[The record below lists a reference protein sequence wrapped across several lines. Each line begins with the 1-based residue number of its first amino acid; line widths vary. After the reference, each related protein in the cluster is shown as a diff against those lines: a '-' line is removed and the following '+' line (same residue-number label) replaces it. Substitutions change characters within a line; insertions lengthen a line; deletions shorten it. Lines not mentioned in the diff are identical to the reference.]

1 MGFPAFWVVKEHR
14 IILSTLLLLCSRM
27 EGGEKMLKTP
37 IPPNASVTETREPI
51 TQQEEFEKGAHTR
64 SAVREQ
70 AQPGTLADFSAL
82 FHLLLSYRMP
92 MTVRDLMVFRQA
104 RGKDSYYICP
114 RCQELLER
122 EFIAYCSRCGQCLG
136 WRNYWKAKRKYFK
149 PKR

>member
-1 MGFPAFWVVKEHR
+1 
-14 IILSTLLLLCSRM
+14 
-27 EGGEKMLKTP
+27 MLKTP

-51 TQQEEFEKGAHTR
+51 TQQEEFENGAHTI

-82 FHLLLSYRMP
+82 FHLLLSYRAP

-136 WRNYWKAKRKYFK
+136 WRGYRKARRTYFK

>member
-1 MGFPAFWVVKEHR
+1 
-14 IILSTLLLLCSRM
+14 
-27 EGGEKMLKTP
+27 MLKTP

-51 TQQEEFEKGAHTR
+51 TQQEESEKGARTI

-70 AQPGTLADFSAL
+70 AQPGTLADFSA
-82 FHLLLSYRMP
+82 FFYLLLSYRVP
-92 MTVRDLMVFRQA
+92 MMVRDLMAFRQA

-122 EFIAYCSRCGQCLG
+122 EFIAYCSRCGQCLN
-136 WRNYWKAKRKYFK
+136 WRNYWKAKRTYFK